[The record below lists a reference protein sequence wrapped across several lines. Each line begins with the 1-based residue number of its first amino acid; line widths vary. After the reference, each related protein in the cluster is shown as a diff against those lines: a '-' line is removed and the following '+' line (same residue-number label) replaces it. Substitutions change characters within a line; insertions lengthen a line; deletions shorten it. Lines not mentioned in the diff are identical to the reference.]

1 MLSLSGLSMAQQE
14 DEHSLEAQFAAA
26 VKVIQSLPEEG
37 LFQLSDDMML
47 MFYKYYKQA
56 TMGPCN
62 SPRPLGFW
70 DTRGK
75 AKWDAWSALG
85 NMKKEEAM
93 KNYIDHIQLILET
106 IPISEDV
113 SELVEKLGDFYT
125 EGEEEEVGWESD
137 KRPFTRPFAE
147 HAEELLQSIK
157 KPKMEGYGDLWED
170 IQNLQ
175 QTESSVHGL
184 SGSSEEEEGSN
195 NRSEVE
201 RKEGNGVWR
210 CEEDEEEEEFWD
222 DNINTV
228 DGDKE
233 KGRDWSP
240 DPRFLMVDDKRW
252 RSDLKG
258 SSSSME
264 PSMSSL
270 TNGTHSSL
278 NSELEEEELAFN
290 PCMHINGHV
299 SGPSYA
305 APERNHRPADSDNE
319 EFCDSMEHLAMEESA
334 SKGLPPASAVASASP
349 NNLWFE
355 SNTSLKEPENDFLG
369 DLYLTD
375 RAGLRKHKIN
385 LSRRGKEYQS
395 PEITSN
401 PLRCASVD
409 VSCGCLSMSR
419 HPVGVTRGNVKEQ
432 IATALLR
439 LQHDMAD
446 VLHRLHALEELTRS
460 QSRSSSPRQEDFLSV
475 SLKFLRPSWWPFDS
489 SPLTVLLT
497 TLWPLVTHWLIQLY
511 LQRRRRKIP

>member
-157 KPKMEGYGDLWED
+157 KPKME
-170 IQNLQ
+170 
-175 QTESSVHGL
+175 
-184 SGSSEEEEGSN
+184 
-195 NRSEVE
+195 
-201 RKEGNGVWR
+201 
-210 CEEDEEEEEFWD
+210 
-222 DNINTV
+222 
-228 DGDKE
+228 
-233 KGRDWSP
+233 DWSP